1 MNNNKILKNKYV
13 IFNSKVYVLLLQ
25 VEIQMADHPLSDDSA
40 IFDVYFSAKVD
51 DIIAVS
57 KYINFHDI

>member
-1 MNNNKILKNKYV
+1 
-13 IFNSKVYVLLLQ
+13 
-25 VEIQMADHPLSDDSA
+25 MADHPLTDDSA

-57 KYINFHDI
+57 K

>member
-1 MNNNKILKNKYV
+1 
-13 IFNSKVYVLLLQ
+13 
-25 VEIQMADHPLSDDSA
+25 MADHPLSDDSA

-57 KYINFHDI
+57 KYIYLFLKDSTTFVYKLGGL

>member
-1 MNNNKILKNKYV
+1 
-13 IFNSKVYVLLLQ
+13 
-25 VEIQMADHPLSDDSA
+25 MADHPLSDDEA

-57 KYINFHDI
+57 KYIYQFSQDSTTFVYKLGGPLIKRFQLKTPRL